1 MTLPLTPQ
9 QEKLWRFI
17 MSCERSPTHDEMAK
31 ELGYPCRGTLTANIV
46 NTLERKGYLRRFPG
60 HRGVVAIDPMHP
72 PMEEI
77 TTSALLA
84 ELERRGILLGLPS

>member
-1 MTLPLTPQ
+1 MTLPLTAQ

-17 MSCERSPTHDEMAK
+17 MSCERSPTYDEMA
-31 ELGYPCRGTLTANIV
+31 EALGYSCRGQRTVEVV
-46 NTLERKGYLRRFPG
+46 NALERKGYLRRFPG
-60 HRGVVAIDPMHP
+60 HRTLVAIDPMHP

-77 TTSALLA
+77 PTSALLA